1 MSYNFHTRRP
11 YILRL
16 HPAILIAALVIAFFC
31 SKARADELSITLE
44 GLQTA
49 EGKLMVM
56 VGDAAAFDG
65 KGPAAAQFILP
76 ARQGTIKLTT
86 DALPAGDYAIRVM
99 HDVNDNGELDSNLVG
114 MPKEPWG
121 MSNNARGNFGP
132 PKFEDARFALKE
144 RAEQTIRVE
153 K

>member
-1 MSYNFHTRRP
+1 MNFSFHTRRP

-16 HPAILIAALVIAFFC
+16 HPTFLIAALLIALFC
-31 SKARADELSITLE
+31 NQARADELSITLE

-65 KGPAAAQFILP
+65 KGPAAVQIVLP
-76 ARQGTIKLTT
+76 PREGTVRLTT

-99 HDVNDNGELDSNLVG
+99 HDVNGNGELDSNMVG

-121 MSNNARGNFGP
+121 ISNNARGNFGP
-132 PKFEDARFALKE
+132 PKFEDARFTLKE

>member
-1 MSYNFHTRRP
+1 MNHFHSRRP

-16 HPAILIAALVIAFFC
+16 HPAFLIAALLIALFC
-31 SKARADELSITLE
+31 SKARADELIITLE
-44 GLQTA
+44 GIQTSD
-49 EGKLMVM
+49 GKLMVM

-65 KGPAAAQFILP
+65 KGPAAAQIILP
-76 ARQGTIKLTT
+76 ARVGSVRLTT

-99 HDVNDNGELDSNLVG
+99 HDVNGNGELDSNLVG

-132 PKFEDARFALKE
+132 PKFEDARFTLNE
-144 RAEQTIRVE
+144 RAEQTISVA

>member
-1 MSYNFHTRRP
+1 MRYP
-11 YILRL
+11 LPVRL
-16 HPAILIAALVIAFFC
+16 HPAVLVVALLVALFC
-31 SKARADELSITLE
+31 SQARADELRVLLE
-44 GLQTA
+44 GIQTG

-65 KGPAAAQFILP
+65 KGPAAAQVILP
-76 ARQGTIKLTT
+76 ARTGTVVFAT
-86 DALPAGDYAIRVM
+86 DALPPGDYAIRVM
-99 HDVNDNGELDSNLVG
+99 HDVNGNGELDSNLVG

-132 PKFEDARFALKE
+132 PKFEDAKFSLQGS
-144 RAEQTIRVE
+144 AELSIRVE